1 MTLSRHVPVLD
12 IDVTPLNLQQLL
24 AEICD
29 AVDHGGRLMIAG
41 HNLHSVYLSTTD
53 ESFRRF
59 YERTD
64 IRLIDGMPVLAALN
78 VGDVLAGRGATG
90 VSHRLG
96 STDWIRECDRLHCVR
111 RVAVLGA
118 PEASNSGAVEHMR
131 GRSRHVEYLGIPGD
145 PWDQDRLPELLD
157 RLRRFDPQVL
167 FVGMGM
173 PLQEHIAVAVA
184 EGTDIPVIAT
194 VGGAVDQISGA
205 QSLAP
210 RWLGRTGFEWAWRLA
225 SDPRRFAGRY
235 LVEPVRLARAL
246 MTRRN
251 A

>member
-1 MTLSRHVPVLD
+1 MTLTRRVPVFD
-12 IDVTPLNLQQLL
+12 IDVTPLTLDQLL
-24 AEICD
+24 SEICD
-29 AVDHGGRLMIAG
+29 AVDHGGRLMVAG

-53 ESFRRF
+53 DSFRRF

-64 IRLIDGMPVLAALN
+64 IKLIDGMPVLAALN
-78 VGDVLAGRGATG
+78 LGDMLAGRGATG

-118 PEASNSGAVEHMR
+118 PEPSNSAAVEHMA
-131 GRSRHVEYLGIPGD
+131 GRSRHVEYLGIPGH
-145 PWDQDRLPELLD
+145 PWDERRLPELLG
-157 RLRRFDPQVL
+157 RLQDFDPQVL

-173 PLQEHIAVAVA
+173 PLQESIAVAVA
-184 EGTDIPVIAT
+184 DGTRIPVIAT

-246 MTRRN
+246 LARRT